1 MPGIVRLRKRD
12 PSMAKSQIDEIKE
25 LEASIRELLKTNA
38 EVREV
43 AKTVSDQ
50 PLRETLLKA
59 ADEGDES
66 VRRMLDALRGMRE
79 SLH

>member
-1 MPGIVRLRKRD
+1 
-12 PSMAKSQIDEIKE
+12 MAKSQIDQIKE

-38 EVREV
+38 EMREV
-43 AKTVSDQ
+43 AKTMNDQ
-50 PLRETLLKA
+50 TLRETLLKT

-66 VRRMLDALRGMRE
+66 VRTMLDALGAMRE